1 MHENIFLFSTTYTF
15 YVLFCLVAPGNTQ
28 QCHTNDSTLKNSS
41 FLYIY
46 ISIPV
51 DPTKADPVIV
61 KTETEAGEFEE
72 EIDKLRAHG
81 GGDCPEYTFEGM
93 RGALNNMREH
103 GSPLYVFTDA
113 GPKDATEADI
123 EEIKEN
129 ARRSGVAINFLTT
142 GKGKA

>member
-28 QCHTNDSTLKNSS
+28 QCHTNDSTLKTSS

-46 ISIPV
+46 ISIPI

-93 RGALNNMREH
+93 RGALNNMGED

-113 GPKDATEADI
+113 GPKDATQADI
-123 EEIKEN
+123 EEVKML
-129 ARRSGVAINFLTT
+129 AKGRGVAINFLTT
-142 GKGKA
+142 GKGNA

>member
-1 MHENIFLFSTTYTF
+1 M
-15 YVLFCLVAPGNTQ
+15 
-28 QCHTNDSTLKNSS
+28 TLSNVKQTIRHLKTVP
-41 FLYIY
+41 FFIY
-46 ISIPV
+46 ISISV

-61 KTETEAGEFEE
+61 KRETEAGEFEE

-93 RGALNNMREH
+93 RGALNNMGED

-123 EEIKEN
+123 EDIKEL
-129 ARRSGVAINFLTT
+129 AQTHGVAINFLTT
-142 GKGKA
+142 GKGKLLDVYIVCFF

>member
-28 QCHTNDSTLKNSS
+28 QCHTNDSTLKTSS

-46 ISIPV
+46 ISIPI

-93 RGALNNMREH
+93 RGALNNMGED

-123 EEIKEN
+123 EEVKMLAKE
-129 ARRSGVAINFLTT
+129 RGVAINFLTT
-142 GKGKA
+142 GKGNA

>member
-1 MHENIFLFSTTYTF
+1 M
-15 YVLFCLVAPGNTQ
+15 
-28 QCHTNDSTLKNSS
+28 TLSNVKQTIRHLKTVP
-41 FLYIY
+41 FFIY
-46 ISIPV
+46 ISISV

-61 KTETEAGEFEE
+61 KRETEAGEFEV

-93 RGALNNMREH
+93 RGALNNMRED

-123 EEIKEN
+123 AEIKEIV
-129 ARRSGVAINFLTT
+129 RGRGVAINFLTT